1 MYTKDAIAYFKT
13 KAALAK
19 AAGVRKPTVYGWGEL
34 VPEGRAARLERL
46 TNGALKYDL
55 SLYQNRDGIHKG
67 TA

>member
-19 AAGVRKPTVYGWGEL
+19 AAGVKKPTVYAWGEL

-46 TNGALKYDL
+46 TDGALKYDL
-55 SLYQNRDGIHKG
+55 SLYQNRDGIQKG
-67 TA
+67 AA